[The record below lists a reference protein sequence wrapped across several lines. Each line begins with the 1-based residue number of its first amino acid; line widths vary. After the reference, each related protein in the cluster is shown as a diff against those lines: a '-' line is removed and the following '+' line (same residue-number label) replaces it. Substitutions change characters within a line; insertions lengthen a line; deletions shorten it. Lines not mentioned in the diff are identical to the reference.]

1 MRIRPSLALPLVALM
16 ALPGA
21 AAAQNAAKWEGP
33 YIGGLASY
41 LSYEQSGRSAPNHHN
56 WDATIT
62 VFSGF
67 AGYDMQIS
75 RDLVFGAELGVNLSA
90 SEDED
95 ALDELEHG
103 SVWLRGRLGYAF
115 GNLLVYGLLGQG
127 IYEFGG
133 AFKMEGGDT
142 ETDPGE
148 SESGTETGGGVEF
161 LLHDRLSA
169 RLEYARVDF
178 GVEHGTKELDK
189 LAAGLS
195 FRF

>member
-1 MRIRPSLALPLVALM
+1 
-16 ALPGA
+16 
-21 AAAQNAAKWEGP
+21 
-33 YIGGLASY
+33 
-41 LSYEQSGRSAPNHHN
+41 
-56 WDATIT
+56 
-62 VFSGF
+62 
-67 AGYDMQIS
+67 MQIS

-90 SEDED
+90 SEEED

-115 GNLLVYGLLGQG
+115 GNVLLYGLLGQG

-178 GVEHGTKELDK
+178 GVEHGTKELGK

>member
-1 MRIRPSLALPLVALM
+1 MSSLAA
-16 ALPGA
+16 
-21 AAAQNAAKWEGP
+21 
-33 YIGGLASY
+33 
-41 LSYEQSGRSAPNHHN
+41 SAPNHHN

-90 SEDED
+90 SEEED
-95 ALDELEHG
+95 ALDASG
-103 SVWLRGRLGYAF
+103 ARLRMASWPHRIRLRQPVLVVRSARP
-115 GNLLVYGLLGQG
+115 GNLRVRRCLQNG
-127 IYEFGG
+127 
-133 AFKMEGGDT
+133 GGDT
-142 ETDPGE
+142 ESDPGE

-178 GVEHGTKELDK
+178 GVEHGKKELRK

>member
-1 MRIRPSLALPLVALM
+1 MRIRRSLALPLAALM

-21 AAAQNAAKWEGP
+21 AAAQNAAKWEGG

-41 LSYEQSGRSAPNHHN
+41 LSYEQSGRLAPNHHN
-56 WDATIT
+56 WDATIA
-62 VFSGF
+62 VLSGF
-67 AGYDMQIS
+67 VGYDMQIS
-75 RDLVFGAELGVNLSA
+75 RDLVVGAELGVNLSA
-90 SEDED
+90 SEEED
-95 ALDELEHG
+95 ALEDLEHG

-115 GNLLVYGLLGQG
+115 GNLLVYGLFGQG
-127 IYEFGG
+127 SYEFGG
-133 AFKMEGGDT
+133 AFKVEGGGA
-142 ETDPGE
+142 ELDPGE
-148 SESGTETGGGVEF
+148 SESGTETGAGVEF

-178 GVEHGTKELDK
+178 GVEQGTKDLGK